1 MATLDKTGGA
11 SVKAA
16 QPWDGSNRDFVI
28 EKEIDLAAVA
38 TGDVL
43 QCIKVEDG
51 IMVHQVLTKII
62 TPSDKVTTADVGD
75 GVDPNGFDDQ
85 INLAAAAGTRTK
97 GLGGTDAFV
106 SADGKLYTGDDTID
120 LTVTVTAGPITAGK
134 VLVQALCTLLT

>member
-1 MATLDKTGGA
+1 MATVDKTGGA

-28 EKEIDLAAVA
+28 EQVIDLAGVA

-51 IMVHQVLTKII
+51 MMVHNVLTKII
-62 TPSDKVTTADVGD
+62 TPSNKVTTADVGD
-75 GVDPNGFDDQ
+75 GTDPNGFDNQ
-85 INLAAAAGTRTK
+85 IDLAALANVRTK
-97 GLGGTDAFV
+97 GVGGTDQFV
-106 SADGKLYTGDDTID
+106 SDDGKIYAGEDTID

-134 VLVQALCTLLT
+134 VMLQALCTRLT

>member
-62 TPSDKVTTADVGD
+62 TPADKVTTADVGD

-85 INLAAAAGTRTK
+85 IDLAAAKGTRTK

-106 SADGKLYTGDDTID
+106 SADGKLYAGDDTID
-120 LTVTVTAGPITAGK
+120 LTVTVTSGPITVGK